1 VKHARNCPAFV
12 VGEGTC
18 TCAAAPERLPGG
30 VLGHTPACPGRYT
43 DPCTCG
49 AGIPVVAPLPEMPSG
64 PAQGATASPPPLPPT
79 GDSPYAD
86 VEYARTLIKRAEI
99 VRTSDMEQ
107 AAFLLKLA
115 AEARLLAELQGRWE
129 YES

>member
-1 VKHARNCPAFV
+1 VKHTEGCPAFV
-12 VGEGTC
+12 VGAGKC

-30 VLGHTPACPGRYT
+30 VLGHTPSCPGRYT

-49 AGIPVVAPLPEMPSG
+49 AVLQMPVMTPG
-64 PAQGATASPPPLPPT
+64 PAQGAIASPSPPT
-79 GDSPYAD
+79 GESPYAD

-99 VRTSDMEQ
+99 VRTSDMAQ
-107 AAFLLKLA
+107 AEFLLRLA

-129 YES
+129 YTS